1 MALPHFFTITEV
13 LCVREEDITD
23 EKVNRNDGEE
33 RDEIFGLKDNGIDY
47 P

>member
-1 MALPHFFTITEV
+1 LGLPHFFTITEV
-13 LCVREEDITD
+13 LCAREEDITN

-33 RDEIFGLKDNGIDY
+33 RDEIFRLEDNGIDY